1 MYSFWK
7 EKQHTILSITCIPRI
22 LLSCTSTLINQVNKM
37 LWICSIQFVYN
48 CISSF
53 QSLQVLKSSDLK
65 PYIVFVYPPNMEKLR
80 QMQKNF
86 YPDTTITVRN
96 LSVLSFFLSLCVC
109 VCVHISFSFCHWPA
123 TGCTCHYR
131 QYILNF
137 QYYVHIWA
145 YGWKSTNKKFSVVKK
160 SELYRTNVINMS
172 IDLKDLI
179 LWYINN
185 CNIFTFRMICWRK
198 SLREV
203 GKWRIN
209 MDISLIIFLST
220 KTWTGHT
227 MNCCRKSIAW
237 RWSPSGFRFSGW
249 TASRWSGIN

>member
-37 LWICSIQFVYN
+37 LWMCSIQFVYN

-96 LSVLSFFLSLCVC
+96 LSVLSLSFFLSFPLCLCVC
-109 VCVHISFSFCHWPA
+109 VCISLSHF
-123 TGCTCHYR
+123 
-131 QYILNF
+131 
-137 QYYVHIWA
+137 V
-145 YGWKSTNKKFSVVKK
+145 
-160 SELYRTNVINMS
+160 
-172 IDLKDLI
+172 IDLQLVVHVITGNTYLI
-179 LWYINN
+179 F
-185 CNIFTFRMICWRK
+185 NIIKRAYLSIWMK
-198 SLREV
+198 
-203 GKWRIN
+203 KYKQK
-209 MDISLIIFLST
+209 IFS
-220 KTWTGHT
+220 
-227 MNCCRKSIAW
+227 C
-237 RWSPSGFRFSGW
+237 
-249 TASRWSGIN
+249 

>member
-7 EKQHTILSITCIPRI
+7 DKQHTILSITCIPRI

-37 LWICSIQFVYN
+37 LWMCSIQFVYN

-109 VCVHISFSFCHWPA
+109 VCVHISFSFCHWST
-123 TGCTCHYR
+123 TGWHVITGNTYLIFNITCIFEHMDEKV
-131 QYILNF
+131 QTKNF
-137 QYYVHIWA
+137 QLL
-145 YGWKSTNKKFSVVKK
+145 KKV
-160 SELYRTNVINMS
+160 
-172 IDLKDLI
+172 
-179 LWYINN
+179 N
-185 CNIFTFRMICWRK
+185 C
-198 SLREV
+198 
-203 GKWRIN
+203 
-209 MDISLIIFLST
+209 
-220 KTWTGHT
+220 TGP
-227 MNCCRKSIAW
+227 I
-237 RWSPSGFRFSGW
+237 
-249 TASRWSGIN
+249 

>member
-1 MYSFWK
+1 MPRNIINKYISNENFSLQIEMILRLYILLKYMYSFWK

-96 LSVLSFFLSLCVC
+96 LSVLSLSFFLSLCVC
-109 VCVHISFSFCHWPA
+109 VCVC
-123 TGCTCHYR
+123 
-131 QYILNF
+131 
-137 QYYVHIWA
+137 A
-145 YGWKSTNKKFSVVKK
+145 YLF
-160 SELYRTNVINMS
+160 
-172 IDLKDLI
+172 LI
-179 LWYINN
+179 LTLIYNWLY
-185 CNIFTFRMICWRK
+185 M
-198 SLREV
+198 SLQA
-203 GKWRIN
+203 I
-209 MDISLIIFLST
+209 
-220 KTWTGHT
+220 HT
-227 MNCCRKSIAW
+227 
-237 RWSPSGFRFSGW
+237 
-249 TASRWSGIN
+249 

>member
-1 MYSFWK
+1 MILRLYILLKYMYSFWK

-96 LSVLSFFLSLCVC
+96 LSVLSLSLSFFPSVFVC
-109 VCVHISFSFCHWPA
+109 VC
-123 TGCTCHYR
+123 
-131 QYILNF
+131 
-137 QYYVHIWA
+137 A
-145 YGWKSTNKKFSVVKK
+145 YLF
-160 SELYRTNVINMS
+160 
-172 IDLKDLI
+172 LI
-179 LWYINN
+179 L
-185 CNIFTFRMICWRK
+185 
-198 SLREV
+198 
-203 GKWRIN
+203 
-209 MDISLIIFLST
+209 SLIYNWLYMSLQAI
-220 KTWTGHT
+220 HT
-227 MNCCRKSIAW
+227 
-237 RWSPSGFRFSGW
+237 
-249 TASRWSGIN
+249 